1 MNKIDHEVLSKAE
14 FSLFN
19 NDNEF
24 LAQLHYLRELN
35 IEDADKVNDAIRA
48 LEILQQKLT
57 VWVNENRTAFEPEEA
72 AFIINIYVKHL
83 ALLKKHEGV
92 NFEKTLISYKMCL
105 RVFQFIMA
113 ALYDYPDRI
122 FGPRVLPQEVRSVV

>member
-1 MNKIDHEVLSKAE
+1 MKKIDHEVLSKAE
-14 FSLFN
+14 FSPLN

-24 LAQLHYLRELN
+24 MSQLHYLRELN
-35 IEDADKVNDAIRA
+35 IEKADRVNDAIRA

-72 AFIINIYVKHL
+72 VFMINIYIKHL

-113 ALYDYPDRI
+113 ALYDYPDSI
-122 FGPRVLPQEVRSVV
+122 LGFMELPQEVRSVV